1 MRIDRKNVFFVL
13 VIAMFFCVSLF
24 SLHTETL
31 AEPPSNFHDDNAGSE
46 ENPFLIAN
54 LANLRWLSETPDV
67 WCEWVSGSNFLWYHF
82 LQTAD
87 IDATETIYWEDGCGF
102 RPIGVRNLTGSAGN
116 DKGFMGVYD
125 GNGYSIKNLF
135 INCPHNIVIYCAPVP
150 GMFGVI
156 QNGTIKNLRLENV
169 NILPNEDLHYNQVGP
184 LAGII
189 QGGLIENVSVTG
201 QMVIE
206 ASSRLTGGLAGDASH
221 TTIRNSYSSLF
232 IIDATSHSIR
242 IGGLVGYLY
251 NSTIENSYFNGFIN
265 SSIESDGYGGL
276 VGRASESRIR
286 NCYVVSE
293 DSFININSFIGW
305 ISHPNPTGF
314 PSIITNNL
322 WDEETTGITQ
332 LFNVETG
339 QGTVSG
345 NYGKTTA
352 EMKQATTYIDNG
364 WDFENIWFM
373 KPFINNGY
381 PYLRSMIDA
390 RKTPGNFNAEIV
402 DGDIVLTWEEPGN
415 EMDNGFHQNFG
426 QLYKSSIN
434 YRIYRNDVFLVETTE
449 LSYIDTDIELDE
461 KYNYFLIALYEDG
474 DFGATDL
481 SIITVV
487 YSPPKNLVAWA
498 GDGEVT
504 LSWESSDVQKYG
516 EVLRYNIYRDG
527 VLIDEVLSPPYKA
540 RQIEYIDKGLKNG
553 DEHEYY
559 ITAVWG
565 GEIDGVSEPTNIVN
579 IVLDFMMLPPT
590 ELEGSVS
597 NVNGNTVIINWKP
610 PYSENHDGENRT
622 SRRINNSVK
631 RNVSEVESLKGY
643 NIYRDEDF
651 LFFCQASGLSNYRY
665 IQSYVPVGE
674 YVYSVSAVYNGGES
688 EYVSVEIEV
697 YASEF
702 EDIEVPLMTEL
713 VGNFPNPF
721 NPETMI
727 KFNIA
732 VESIVSIDIYNI
744 RGQRVRNL
752 LNESMKAGFHQVL
765 WNGEDEY
772 GRDVGSGMYFYV
784 MRAGDFTTV
793 RRMVLLK

>member
-135 INCPHNIVIYCAPVP
+135 INCPHNIVIYCVPVP

-156 QNGTIKNLRLENV
+156 LGGTIKNLRLDNV
-169 NILPNEDLHYNQVGP
+169 SILPNEDLLYNEVGP

-201 QMVIE
+201 QMIG
-206 ASSRLTGGLAGDASH
+206 ASWTIAGGLVGNAINS
-221 TTIRNSYSSLF
+221 TIRNNYSSF
-232 IIDATSHSIR
+232 IIIDATNYSNIT
-242 IGGLVGYLY
+242 GGLVGGSS
-251 NSTIENSYFNGFIN
+251 NTTIENSYFNGFIN
-265 SSIESDGYGGL
+265 SSIERDSNGGL
-276 VGRASESRIR
+276 VGYASRSRIS
-286 NCYVVSE
+286 NCYVVS
-293 DSFININSFIGW
+293 DVIFTNINSFIGEIHHTW
-305 ISHPNPTGF
+305 GV
-314 PSIITNNL
+314 SIITNNL
-322 WDEETTGITQ
+322 WDEETTGVSQ
-332 LFNVETG
+332 LFNVEIG
-339 QGTVSG
+339 HGTVID
-345 NYGKTTA
+345 NFGKTTE
-352 EMKQATTYIDNG
+352 EMKQKSTYIDNG

-373 KPFINNGY
+373 KPYINSGY

-390 RKTPGNFNAEIV
+390 RKSPGNFNAEIV

-415 EMDNGFHQNFG
+415 EMDNGFHQSFG
-426 QLYKSSIN
+426 QFYKSSIN
-434 YRIYRNDVFLVETTE
+434 YRLYRNDVFLVETTE

-516 EVLRYNIYRDG
+516 ELLRYNIYRDG
-527 VLIDEVLSPPYKA
+527 VLIDEVLSLPYKGW
-540 RQIEYIDKGLKNG
+540 QIEYIDKGLKNG

-565 GEIDGVSEPTNIVN
+565 GAIEGVSEPTNIVN

-597 NVNGNTVIINWKP
+597 SVNGNTVIINWKP
-610 PYSENHDGENRT
+610 PYRENHDGENRT

-643 NIYRDEDF
+643 NIYRNEEF
-651 LFFCQASGLSNYRY
+651 LTFRQASGLSNYRY
-665 IQSYVPVGE
+665 IQAYVPVGE

-688 EYVSVEIEV
+688 EHVSVEIEV

-702 EDIEVPLMTEL
+702 EDIEIPLITEL
-713 VGNFPNPF
+713 IGNFPNPF
-721 NPETMI
+721 NPETII

-752 LNESMKAGFHQVL
+752 LNESMNVGFHQVL

-772 GRDVGSGMYFYV
+772 GRDVGSGLYFYV